1 MADEKKTPDA
11 GEAKKRSLKG
21 PLMVL
26 GILVLEA
33 GLIVGGMMMLMKP
46 PASTDASMV
55 SEVDAPEEEKI
66 VEIPVLDAKLP
77 NAKTGVTYLYDT
89 EIYVQVKQRNAEDV
103 QSQLDRFQNEIKAEF
118 NAVWRTSEPK
128 HFQEPRLESLTRK
141 VHALMD
147 ERFGTDSVSGE
158 PIILKCVIVMGT
170 GFRVDH

>member
-1 MADEKKTPDA
+1 MADEKKTP
-11 GEAKKRSLKG
+11 EAAEDKKRSLKG
-21 PLMVL
+21 PIMVL
-26 GILVLEA
+26 GILIVEA

-46 PASTDASMV
+46 PAATEASLV
-55 SEVDAPEEEKI
+55 PEVEAPEEEKI

-77 NAKTGVTYLYDT
+77 NAKSGVTYLYDT
-89 EIYVQVKQRNAEDV
+89 EIYVQVKQRNAEEV
-103 QSQLDRFQNEIKAEF
+103 QSQLERFQNEIKADL

-147 ERFGTDSVSGE
+147 ERFGADAVSGE
-158 PIILKCVIVMGT
+158 PIVRKCVIVMGT